1 MDINELRLMQNYPLE
16 LKIMKTK
23 LRIQEWV
30 FHYGLDGVY
39 VSFSGGKDST
49 VLLHIAR
56 ELYPNIKALYID
68 TGLEYP
74 EVKQFVKTWDNVD
87 IIRPKMSFKQVIEK
101 YGYPVISKEQSQYI
115 YQYRNAK
122 SEKNKRN

>member
-1 MDINELRLMQNYPLE
+1 MNINELRTMQSYPLD

-30 FHYGLDGVY
+30 SYYGLEGVY

-56 ELYPNIKALYID
+56 ELYPNIKALYVD

-74 EVKQFVKTWDNVD
+74 EVKKHVKTWDNVD
-87 IIRPKMSFKQVIEK
+87 IIRPKISFKQVIEK

-115 YQYRNAK
+115 NV
-122 SEKNKRN
+122 KN